1 MLEEMRRKTNG
12 SYDRVL
18 VCHGSGE
25 EDKDIISK
33 VIDVCDDIMGGRSD
47 DIPFSLFGQSGYV
60 AKAVGGNN
68 VRLDGGSG
76 NIVYNGV
83 ATV

>member
-1 MLEEMRRKTNG
+1 MTGQGGKK
-12 SYDRVL
+12 
-18 VCHGSGE
+18 E

-47 DIPFSLFGQSGYV
+47 DIPFSLFGQSGYI
-60 AKAVGGNN
+60 AKAVGENN

-76 NIVYNGV
+76 NIVYNGGRILTSCM
-83 ATV
+83 AIRSPLSSSF